1 MTTRTEYKLEE
12 ARFFLA
18 HLEKHWNHVPH
29 VDFYL
34 SAFVSAARSVTWI
47 MKAEFSDVSGW
58 KEWYEGKKPSRE
70 IRDLLKTM
78 NDVRVRAVKT
88 TPLKTRTTANV
99 TIPPEDVTP
108 RVLALLEGGTR
119 QLIHLEPIDETNT
132 VFHIKHGDEILAKA
146 HLNSASHELPE
157 FGGRDAKDVCRE
169 YLTELE
175 GVVSECLSTFK
186 P

>member
-1 MTTRTEYKLEE
+1 MVTRTEYKLEE

-18 HLEKHWNHVPH
+18 YLEQHWNHVPH

-34 SAFVSAARSVTWI
+34 SAFVSAARSITWV
-47 MKAEFSDVSGW
+47 MKAEFSAVPGW
-58 KEWYEGKKPSRE
+58 EQWYEGKKPSRE
-70 IRDLLKTM
+70 IRDLLRKM

-88 TPLKTRTTANV
+88 TPLKTRTTAKV
-99 TIPPEDVTP
+99 TIPLEELTP
-108 RVLALLEGGTR
+108 RVLAFLESGAPG
-119 QLIHLEPIDETNT
+119 LIHLEPTDETNT
-132 VFHIKHGDEILAKA
+132 VVHVKHGNEILAKA

-169 YLTELE
+169 YLSELE
-175 GVVSECLSTFK
+175 GLVSECLSTFK